1 MKRRR
6 ESAERADTGDKAI
19 VKKGGSVV
27 AAVEAD
33 PSDAP
38 SVADEAEVEAVAA
51 VRVIAADEGT
61 TTAIE
66 IDGYDVMKI

>member
-1 MKRRR
+1 MKRRK
-6 ESAERADTGDKAI
+6 ESAERVDTGDKAI
-19 VKKGGSVV
+19 VKKGGSAV

-51 VRVIAADEGT
+51 VRVIAVDEGT